1 MKKYNAVFAC
11 LLLVLFTNSAAAS
24 SSLEEYFY
32 ASGKIKVVITV
43 AAIVLIGLFVYLQ
56 RLDSRLK
63 KLEKNKIEK

>member
-11 LLLVLFTNSAAAS
+11 LLLVLFKNSAAAS